1 MFMFDDGHSILLRYT
16 KDIPFY
22 INVVREPVSQY
33 VSVYYFFR
41 FDSIYRQDL
50 FTKEEQD
57 MVGCATQNLKK
68 EIETHWSN

>member
-1 MFMFDDGHSILLRYT
+1 MFDDVHSILFRYT

-57 MVGCATQNLKK
+57 MVRCATKNLKK
-68 EIETHWSN
+68 YIKTHWCN